1 MRLLV
6 NVNEKKQNQ
15 IKAESFSFF
24 VKEPKWQAFQNELRD
39 DTPWWEKADYGGLG
53 FVLQRRFTV
62 QEPHLSL
69 GCVSDP
75 SLFLCPDKLLS
86 TISCWLTLLSI
97 SLSLRKGCPSADRVK
112 CPVWGI
118 TVIELIPVSLHF
130 LDQPYLEF
138 NLQAF
143 VFRSPNLYHYHHI
156 KAFNTKFMLLS

>member
-1 MRLLV
+1 MSMRKSKTKL
-6 NVNEKKQNQ
+6 KQNP
-15 IKAESFSFF
+15 FPFF

-97 SLSLRKGCPSADRVK
+97 SLSLRKGRPSADRVK

-118 TVIELIPVSLHF
+118 TVIELIPVYISWINPTWILPAALKSLPLPSYQSF
-130 LDQPYLEF
+130 
-138 NLQAF
+138 
-143 VFRSPNLYHYHHI
+143 
-156 KAFNTKFMLLS
+156 